1 MDINTVQEIIE
12 MIDARLANLENTT
25 MHIEDYL
32 GADRAL
38 TELQNH
44 LQSFIDEPD
53 EDVCQCCGGHINMCD
68 EECTQ
73 ILNKTEA

>member
-1 MDINTVQEIIE
+1 MDTTTVLAIIE

-38 TELQNH
+38 TELQQH
-44 LQSFIDEPD
+44 LQSFIEA
-53 EDVCQCCGGHINMCD
+53 E
-68 EECTQ
+68 
-73 ILNKTEA
+73 LNSAENQTVE

>member
-1 MDINTVQEIIE
+1 MDTTTVLAIIE

-38 TELQNH
+38 TELQTH
-44 LQSFIDEPD
+44 LQSFIEG
-53 EDVCQCCGGHINMCD
+53 Q
-68 EECTQ
+68 
-73 ILNKTEA
+73 LNSAENQTVE

>member
-1 MDINTVQEIIE
+1 MKQLDTTTVLAIIE

-44 LQSFIDEPD
+44 LQSFIEG
-53 EDVCQCCGGHINMCD
+53 E
-68 EECTQ
+68 
-73 ILNKTEA
+73 LNAAELNTGE

>member
-1 MDINTVQEIIE
+1 MDTTTVLTIIE

-44 LQSFIDEPD
+44 LQSYIEA
-53 EDVCQCCGGHINMCD
+53 QLNA
-68 EECTQ
+68 EE
-73 ILNKTEA
+73 NKTVE

>member
-1 MDINTVQEIIE
+1 MDTTTVQEIIE

-25 MHIEDYL
+25 MHIEDYF
-32 GADRAL
+32 GADKAL

-44 LQSFIDEPD
+44 LQSYINETDD
-53 EDVCQCCGGHINMCD
+53 DICQCCGGHINMCD

-73 ILNKTEA
+73 ILNKTEE

>member
-1 MDINTVQEIIE
+1 MDTQTVLTIIE

-44 LQSFIDEPD
+44 LQSFIEG
-53 EDVCQCCGGHINMCD
+53 Q
-68 EECTQ
+68 
-73 ILNKTEA
+73 LNAAENSTPE

>member
-1 MDINTVQEIIE
+1 MDTTTVLAIIE
-12 MIDARLANLENTT
+12 MIEARLANLENTT

-44 LQSFIDEPD
+44 LQSYIDG
-53 EDVCQCCGGHINMCD
+53 Q
-68 EECTQ
+68 
-73 ILNKTEA
+73 LNSAENQTVE

>member
-1 MDINTVQEIIE
+1 MDTTTVLEIIE

-44 LQSFIDEPD
+44 LQSFIEA
-53 EDVCQCCGGHINMCD
+53 ELNA
-68 EECTQ
+68 EENQTV
-73 ILNKTEA
+73 E

>member
-1 MDINTVQEIIE
+1 MDTTTVLAIIE

-38 TELQNH
+38 TELQQH
-44 LQSFIDEPD
+44 LQSFIEGQLSAA
-53 EDVCQCCGGHINMCD
+53 ENQTV
-68 EECTQ
+68 E
-73 ILNKTEA
+73 

>member
-1 MDINTVQEIIE
+1 MDTTTVLAIIE
-12 MIDARLANLENTT
+12 MIEARLANLENTT

-44 LQSFIDEPD
+44 LQSYIDG
-53 EDVCQCCGGHINMCD
+53 Q
-68 EECTQ
+68 
-73 ILNKTEA
+73 LNAAENETVE

>member
-1 MDINTVQEIIE
+1 MDTTTVLAIIE

-25 MHIEDYL
+25 MHVEDYL

-44 LQSFIDEPD
+44 LQSFIESQLSAA
-53 EDVCQCCGGHINMCD
+53 ENQTG
-68 EECTQ
+68 E
-73 ILNKTEA
+73 

>member
-1 MDINTVQEIIE
+1 MDTSTVLTIIE
-12 MIDARLANLENTT
+12 MIDVRLANLENTT

-44 LQSFIDEPD
+44 LQSFIESQVSAL
-53 EDVCQCCGGHINMCD
+53 ENSAG
-68 EECTQ
+68 E
-73 ILNKTEA
+73 